1 MFNASL
7 QETLARYSDPSRNP
21 YSHVLQSKPSELR
34 SPQHLAQ
41 PLAFRPRLDVSFD
54 VPPTNQWGLKLKLD
68 IEAFEQSP
76 GSTLQVLDSRGCYI
90 QSLSLRSKSQSYV
103 QQVLP
108 EHPSFVTSS
117 RRTGAELSVVTA
129 VPTHAAANVIERTQ
143 FVPNVAARH
152 WSISSD
158 DAESVLLA
166 PASQMQPSAS
176 GSHADPGPIITL
188 DMSYAPI
195 MPEISRPTNV
205 GNVAMERTRRMQKG
219 DAERRDAER
228 MELERRESATEE
240 AEMTEREIC
249 EPTANEA
256 ERTETEGH
264 EPATNE
270 AERME
275 TDNRESVTTEAERT
289 ETENRESATKDS
301 EAENI
306 ERETHAE
313 SVVTSRKDP
322 RASAPTKTLKLLRIE
337 RKLNNKDL
345 FMGWYKSE
353 SSSELRYPH
362 ECIAPKLGD
371 VYVHCFRKEG
381 NQKFQ
386 LWVRQINR
394 GMTIWVKAHI
404 FHIHPK
410 LVDRRLTLTTTG
422 EPYWATRISLMASGS
437 RERAGKIAEMI
448 LYN

>member
-21 YSHVLQSKPSELR
+21 YSHVFQSKPSELR

-68 IEAFEQSP
+68 IEAFEQPP
-76 GSTLQVLDSRGCYI
+76 GSALQVFDSRGCYI

-108 EHPSFVTSS
+108 EHPSFVASS

-129 VPTHAAANVIERTQ
+129 TPTHAAANVIERTR
-143 FVPNVAARH
+143 FVSDVAARH
-152 WSISSD
+152 RSID

-176 GSHADPGPIITL
+176 DSHADPGPMITL
-188 DMSYAPI
+188 DMSYAPV
-195 MPEISRPTNV
+195 MPEISRPANM
-205 GNVAMERTRRMQKG
+205 GNVATERAKRMQKG
-219 DAERRDAER
+219 EAERRDAER
-228 MELERRESATEE
+228 MELERHESATEE

-249 EPTANEA
+249 EPT
-256 ERTETEGH
+256 
-264 EPATNE
+264 TNE

-275 TDNRESVTTEAERT
+275 TERHAPTTNEAESMETGNRESVTTEAERT
-289 ETENRESATKDS
+289 KTENRSPATEDS
-301 EAENI
+301 EAEKM
-306 ERETHAE
+306 ETETRAE
-313 SVVTSRKDP
+313 SAVTSKKDP
-322 RASAPTKTLKLLRIE
+322 RASAHTKALKLLRIE